1 MTIGEKIYTLRTKSG
16 MTQEQLA
23 EKMGVSR
30 QAISKWESDV
40 SVPEL
45 NKLKGLANLFQ
56 ITIDE
61 LMGQEPTETIIVKEI
76 EKKPVKPD
84 KNKMLNLIQV
94 GQAIAIIL
102 LGIATII
109 QAVMIGELK
118 GNISHLMSENARLAS
133 MITFTPEETEAYMFE
148 ELNFGLGEINEDKKT
163 IMFSVNCI
171 PKEYSESTKIML
183 TMEASNGEI
192 YDMELEG
199 ENGFFKGEKEMPIC
213 TIDRALFI
221 FEDEG
226 VKNVEM
232 QYNLFDAVREVYPG
246 FRVKI
251 PSKNEIKE
259 IEISLTGKEYMVL
272 TENERKVENVT
283 VQIHGGYTNKPSE
296 LVWERILTEE
306 EMKQLINEQVVKIPV
321 EMNGEEPQFV
331 GVKVLFDHT
340 LLDGQQILE
349 SDNVPMDQYRAA
361 SYAVLNMYYEY
372 TTQNWER

>member
-1 MTIGEKIYTLRTKSG
+1 
-16 MTQEQLA
+16 
-23 EKMGVSR
+23 
-30 QAISKWESDV
+30 
-40 SVPEL
+40 
-45 NKLKGLANLFQ
+45 
-56 ITIDE
+56 
-61 LMGQEPTETIIVKEI
+61 MGQEKAEPIIVKEI
-76 EKKPVKPD
+76 EKKPDKLD
-84 KNKMLNLIQV
+84 KNKMMNLIQM

-109 QAVMIGELK
+109 QAVMIGKLK

-183 TMEASNGEI
+183 NMEASNGEI

-232 QYNLFDAVREVYPG
+232 QYNLFDAVREIYPG

-259 IEISLTGKEYMVL
+259 LEISLAGEEYMVL

-296 LVWERILTEE
+296 LVWEKLLTREE
-306 EMKQLINEQVVKIPV
+306 LEQLINEQVVKIPV

-331 GVKVLFDHT
+331 GVKVLFNHM
-340 LLDGQQILE
+340 LLEGQQILE